1 MLMKILTHPAMQLI
15 IKCYETAIYA
25 AGGFMLI
32 VTVRASHLDGRAP
45 VVR

>member
-1 MLMKILTHPAMQLI
+1 MLMKILNHPAMQLI

-32 VTVRASHLDGRAP
+32 HLPEALIRLAS
-45 VVR
+45 